1 MHLPKIGNG
10 FTLFL
15 NVIKNQKPMKIVL
28 RIFGILAIVIALVTC
43 GMSIYR
49 TGLDKEELAEGQ
61 TELAEA
67 QKQLTTLKEMAKT
80 MTGESKVEMDKKVA
94 EAEAA
99 INSIPS
105 ATTYTIIQV
114 LIAVLLVLAL
124 AFGVF
129 LFRTNLKVSQ
139 QLLIASVVLL
149 IAAYFISPDLKR
161 GEYSGMASRTLALVS
176 GIPVVIAG
184 LCAFLVAKRNV
195 AK

>member
-1 MHLPKIGNG
+1 
-10 FTLFL
+10 
-15 NVIKNQKPMKIVL
+15 MKTVF

-49 TGLDKEELAEGQ
+49 AGLDKEDLAEGQ

-67 QKQLTTLKEMAKT
+67 QKQLITLKEMAST

-105 ATTYTIIQV
+105 ATTYTIVQA
-114 LIAVLLVLAL
+114 LIAALLVLAL

-129 LFRTNLKVSQ
+129 LFRTNLKLSQ
-139 QLLIASVVLL
+139 QLLIASVILL
-149 IAAYFISPDLKR
+149 LATYFISPDLKR
-161 GEYSGMASRTLALVS
+161 GEYSGLPSRTLALLS
-176 GIPVVIAG
+176 GVPVVIAG
-184 LCAFLVAKRNV
+184 LCAFLVAKRNT